1 VIVHGAHWYSPHLE
15 RRYEDARIRE
25 ADLLQLAQIASTY
38 PNRQRFL
45 TDLTLDPPSVTSDEA
60 GAPLLDEDYLILS
73 TVHSAKGQEWRSV
86 FILNCVDGCMPPIL
100 RSAARRRSRKN
111 GAYFMSG

>member
-15 RRYEDARIRE
+15 RRYEDARKRE

-45 TDLTLDPPSVTSDEA
+45 
-60 GAPLLDEDYLILS
+60 PL
-73 TVHSAKGQEWRSV
+73 
-86 FILNCVDGCMPPIL
+86 
-100 RSAARRRSRKN
+100 
-111 GAYFMSG
+111 

>member
-60 GAPLLDEDYLILS
+60 GAPLLDEDYPHPFDCPFGERAGVEIGF
-73 TVHSAKGQEWRSV
+73 HFE
-86 FILNCVDGCMPPIL
+86 L
-100 RSAARRRSRKN
+100 R
-111 GAYFMSG
+111 